1 MSTSSELHKNCSPD
15 LIIYIVGAKADLG
28 HCRQVTP
35 DLARLSLHNWFPP
48 TRPPSPPPPPPPPST
63 LSYIRPRFTSFPGLR
78 SPPASPASLESES
91 SPERQEFPISQ
102 TAALRAALQ
111 RRPTAVQQQR
121 SRPRFHSTAGLNR
134 SKTVEAGQ
142 LPSRFGSHFGSAA
155 GGWKEHDSGSDSIN
169 EDEGHTVVD
178 EDDEPEWGLA
188 RGMQLFEV
196 SAKDDTG
203 KVPYALM
210 YT

>member
-1 MSTSSELHKNCSPD
+1 M
-15 LIIYIVGAKADLG
+15 
-28 HCRQVTP
+28 
-35 DLARLSLHNWFPP
+35 
-48 TRPPSPPPPPPPPST
+48 
-63 LSYIRPRFTSFPGLR
+63 
-78 SPPASPASLESES
+78 
-91 SPERQEFPISQ
+91 
-102 TAALRAALQ
+102 
-111 RRPTAVQQQR
+111 QQQR

-142 LPSRFGSHFGSAA
+142 LPSRFGAHFGSAA
-155 GGWKEHDSGSDSIN
+155 GGWKELDSGSDSIN

-203 KVPYALM
+203 KVLYALM
-210 YT
+210 DT